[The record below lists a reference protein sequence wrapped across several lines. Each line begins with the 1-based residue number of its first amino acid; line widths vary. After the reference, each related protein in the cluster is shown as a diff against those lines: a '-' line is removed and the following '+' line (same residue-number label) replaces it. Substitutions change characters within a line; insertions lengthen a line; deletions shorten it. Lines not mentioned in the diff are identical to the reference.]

1 MRPYTEL
8 ADAVK
13 ELVASG
19 TLKPGKSIS
28 LKKVAL
34 AAGLDPGYCAGNLKG
49 NQLQQL
55 MEDFLRMAGLDYI
68 YLMQVGSGRYR
79 RLVFKFLP

>member
-1 MRPYTEL
+1 MSPYTEL

-19 TLKPGKSIS
+19 ALKPGKSIS

-34 AAGLDPGYCAGNLKG
+34 ATELDPGYCASHLKG
-49 NQLQQL
+49 SRLQQL
-55 MEDFLRMAGLDYI
+55 MDEFLRMAGLDYI
-68 YLMQVGSGRYR
+68 YLMQIGTGRYK